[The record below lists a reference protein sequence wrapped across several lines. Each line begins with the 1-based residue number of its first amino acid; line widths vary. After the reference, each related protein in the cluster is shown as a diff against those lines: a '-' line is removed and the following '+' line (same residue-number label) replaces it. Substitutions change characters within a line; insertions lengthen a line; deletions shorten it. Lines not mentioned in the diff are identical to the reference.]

1 MDSTLKTAI
10 VFSPQSLL
18 IALGVNTFLK
28 TKNANWLL
36 PTVKLGIL
44 TMENALNVSMNLIG
58 SIGNVY
64 VLPMATVPINI
75 AKDITW

>member
-1 MDSTLKTAI
+1 MDSILKTAI
-10 VFSPQSLL
+10 VFSLQSLL
-18 IALGVNTFLK
+18 IALQINTFLE

-36 PTVKLGIL
+36 PTVKLWIL

-64 VLPMATVPINI
+64 ALPMATVPINI